1 MSKAPTLCTNRCAV
15 QGVGDWIMKINE
27 IFDFKERLCVIDY
40 LCADL

>member
-1 MSKAPTLCTNRCAV
+1 MSKTPNLCTNRCAV

-40 LCADL
+40 LYADF